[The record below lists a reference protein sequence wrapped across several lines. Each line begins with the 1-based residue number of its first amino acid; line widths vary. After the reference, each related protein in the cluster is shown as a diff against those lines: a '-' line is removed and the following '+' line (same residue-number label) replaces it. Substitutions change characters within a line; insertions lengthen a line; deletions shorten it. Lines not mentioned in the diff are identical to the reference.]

1 MTQKA
6 PTEGTLSVQ
15 DIGLALPHA
24 RTLVV
29 RRLDGGDGVLE
40 VRAPDGRI
48 EVSVELGPSG
58 PRLRISAAD
67 LDIEALGTVRV
78 ACADLEL
85 RASRTASL
93 VAENGLRL
101 ESAKG
106 SVALQAHDD
115 LDLDGERILLNS
127 DVQPMALSWE
137 EHEAREKARKP
148 GKPSH
153 EG

>member
-1 MTQKA
+1 MGIEDA
-6 PTEGTLSVQ
+6 AEGALTTLDV
-15 DIGLALPHA
+15 GLALPHA

-40 VRAPDGRI
+40 VRAPDGRV
-48 EVSVELGPSG
+48 EVSVELGPTG

-85 RASRTASL
+85 RASKTASL
-93 VAENGLRL
+93 IAEHVLHL
-101 ESAKG
+101 ESVKN
-106 SVALQAHDD
+106 SVALKAHDD

-137 EHEAREKARKP
+137 EHEAREQARKQ
-148 GKPSH
+148 GNQGH
-153 EG
+153 DR